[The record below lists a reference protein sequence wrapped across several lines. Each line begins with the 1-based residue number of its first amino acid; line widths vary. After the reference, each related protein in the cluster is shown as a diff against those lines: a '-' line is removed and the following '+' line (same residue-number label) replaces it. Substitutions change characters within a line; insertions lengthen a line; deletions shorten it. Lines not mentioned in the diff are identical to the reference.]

1 MENMMNSHQAETPT
15 FCAKGCGFF
24 GTAATMNMCSKCYRD
39 HRLKED
45 QSVTVRAVVEKSLS
59 STSLLIHE
67 SVSGE
72 PKQKS
77 DDASVSVSVSAEK
90 EAESSTKAANRCMS
104 CNKKVGVVGFKCK
117 CGSTFC
123 GSHRFPEEHSCTY
136 DFKVAGEVVIAK
148 QNPKVVAA
156 KLRKI

>member
-1 MENMMNSHQAETPT
+1 MENMMNSHQVETPT
-15 FCAKGCGFF
+15 YCAKGCGFF

-45 QSVTVRAVVEKSLS
+45 QSVTVRAAVEKSLS

-67 SVSGE
+67 SVSEE

-77 DDASVSVSVSAEK
+77 DEAVVVS
-90 EAESSTKAANRCMS
+90 AESSTKAANRCMS

-136 DFKVAGEVVIAK
+136 DFKVAAEVVIAK
-148 QNPKVVAA
+148 QNPKIVAN
-156 KLRKI
+156 KLQRI